1 MRRRRARRRICD
13 ECREGDRAV
22 APVCFVV
29 EFGLLVARARAF
41 FVIGRH
47 VFDLGIVSRA
57 VRCFRVRWRSRG
69 TTDTLRFV
77 GRRNARLGTQKRVT
91 SEAGAGK
98 ALLRGLIRISLV
110 TRVRTPNPPSVRVTD
125 VSASMDVS
133 PTRTA
138 AAGAR
143 GKKYTVG

>member
-1 MRRRRARRRICD
+1 M
-13 ECREGDRAV
+13 
-22 APVCFVV
+22 CFAV
-29 EFGLLVARARAF
+29 EFCLFVARARVA
-41 FVIGRH
+41 FVIERD
-47 VFDLGIVSRA
+47 VFVCAIVGRA
-57 VRCFRVRWRSRG
+57 VRGFRVRWRSRG

-125 VSASMDVS
+125 VSASLWKRRNPNAELEAKLVIGS
-133 PTRTA
+133 R
-138 AAGAR
+138 R
-143 GKKYTVG
+143 